1 MVYSLNYVAGEERG
15 NIVSKETFPISVS
28 MKSDGSIEVLSESGL
43 VSFRSGGCNT
53 VYNYGSQLPHR
64 DSGKYEKDLDSE
76 RERMEFRLAGEPGDG
91 VRGYLSE
98 GVRLDVEYHPERDM
112 HVVTSGDDNIGYID
126 RRDARRYEEFSPTDF
141 YIKAAESVSGKNVIT
156 MIAFK

>member
-1 MVYSLNYVAGEERG
+1 MK
-15 NIVSKETFPISVS
+15 KEINKKDLTFRILLIIFFPIGICYLIVWAL
-28 MKSDGSIEVLSESGL
+28 KKLIVAA
-43 VSFRSGGCNT
+43 
-53 VYNYGSQLPHR
+53 
-64 DSGKYEKDLDSE
+64 DSGKYEKDLDNE

-98 GVRLDVEYHPERDM
+98 GVRLNVEYQPERDM
-112 HVVTSGDDNIGYID
+112 HIVMSGDDYIGYID

-141 YIKAAESVSGKNVIT
+141 YIKAAESIGGKNVIT